1 MHHRLHLLAI
11 SVALGLAACTSVPI
25 ARTSAP
31 TQPALTA
38 QTLNSGGVMPA
49 EQARLH
55 FDHAELHFT
64 IEPAAQSID
73 ASATLSFT
81 AKSATDVLLLDLD
94 RNLPISAIALDGQPL
109 AASRWSNPDGRL
121 RIALPTPLASGGKV
135 QVTIR
140 YGGKPHVAKHAPWD
154 GGFVWS
160 QTADGQP
167 WIASAVEGEGCD
179 LFWPCIDQPQGEPD
193 LVDTYVTVPK
203 TLAAPGN
210 GVLVGITEEG
220 DRHTYHW
227 RAKHPNTYAI
237 AINVGPFDVLKAD
250 YKSRYG
256 NTIPMQFWYLRGH
269 EAQAK
274 ELFAGFPRMLDF
286 FEQEIGPYP
295 FGDEKMGVVETP
307 YLGMEHQTLNAYG
320 NGYRQDGYG
329 YDRLLQHEFA
339 HEWFGNQMTNADWD
353 DMWLHESFGTYMQ
366 PLYSQYLNGDMD
378 YFSWLHGLR
387 LILRNH
393 HPIVSGAS
401 KTEEQVYDET
411 AGPGQDIYNKGALML
426 HTLRQLI
433 GDKDFFDSIRWL
445 VYGRPD
451 PKPGNFSPRYASTD
465 DYVAIVDKV
474 TGRDLRWFF
483 DVYLHDAALPRLDMQ
498 RDGDT
503 LKLHWITEHGKP
515 FPLPVEVQ
523 VGDALHTVQ
532 MTNGE
537 GQLQVPAGSLLIVDP
552 RSKVLRELPH
562 VEAFQQ
568 WMKQQRK
575 QQQVKPAKSATH

>member
-1 MHHRLHLLAI
+1 MPLRPHLLAAC
-11 SVALGLAACTSVPI
+11 VALGLAACTSVPV
-25 ARTSAP
+25 AKTAAA

-49 EQARLH
+49 EQARVH
-55 FDHAELHFT
+55 FDHAELHFAVD
-64 IEPAAQSID
+64 PATQSID

-81 AKSATDVLLLDLD
+81 AKSATDTLLLDLD
-94 RNLPISAIALDGQPL
+94 RNLPISAITLGGQPL
-109 AASRWSNPDGRL
+109 AAGAWSNPDGRL
-121 RIALPTPLASGGKV
+121 RIQLPAPLAAGGKV
-135 QVTIR
+135 SVTIR
-140 YGGKPHVAKHAPWD
+140 YGGKPHVAKKAPWD

-160 QTADGQP
+160 HTADGQP
-167 WIASAVEGEGCD
+167 WVASAVEGEGCD

-193 LVDTYVTVPK
+193 LVDTYITVPK

-210 GVLVGITEEG
+210 GVLVGITDAG

-227 RAKHPNTYAI
+227 RAKHPDTYAI
-237 AINVGPFDVLKAD
+237 SINIGPFDELKAD

-286 FEQEIGPYP
+286 FEQQIGPYP

-307 YLGMEHQTLNAYG
+307 HLGMEHQTINAYG

-329 YDRLLQHEFA
+329 FDRLLQHEFA
-339 HEWFGNQMTNADWD
+339 HEWFGNQVTNADWD

-387 LILRNH
+387 LMLRNH
-393 HPIVSGAS
+393 HPIVSGSS

-433 GDKDFFDSIRWL
+433 GDKDFFESTRRL

-451 PKPGNFSPRYASTD
+451 PQPGNFKPRYASTD
-465 DYVAIVDKV
+465 DYIAIVDQV
-474 TGRDLRWFF
+474 TGRKLDWFF
-483 DVYLHDAALPRLDMQ
+483 DVYLRDAALPRLDQQ

-503 LKLHWITEHGKP
+503 LKLRWVTEHGKP
-515 FPLPVEVQ
+515 FPMPIEVQ
-523 VGDALHTVQ
+523 VGDTVHTLP
-532 MTNGE
+532 MRDGS
-537 GQLQVPAGSLLIVDP
+537 GQLHVPAGSLLIVDP
-552 RSKVLRELPH
+552 RSKVLREMPH
-562 VEAFQQ
+562 VEAYQQ
-568 WMKQQRK
+568 WMKQQRE
-575 QQQVKPAKSATH
+575 ARSARK

>member
-1 MHHRLHLLAI
+1 MSLRPSLLAAG
-11 SVALGLAACTSVPI
+11 VALGLAACTSVPV
-25 ARTSAP
+25 AKTAP
-31 TQPALTA
+31 PAQPAPTA

-49 EQARLH
+49 EQARVH
-55 FDHAELHFT
+55 FDHAELHFAVD
-64 IEPAAQSID
+64 AATQSID

-81 AKSATDVLLLDLD
+81 AKSATDTLLLDLD
-94 RNLPISAIALDGQPL
+94 RNLPISAIELGGQPL
-109 AASRWSNPDGRL
+109 AAGAWSNPDGRL
-121 RIALPTPLASGGKV
+121 HIRLPAPLAAGGKV
-135 QVTIR
+135 SVTIR
-140 YGGKPHVAKHAPWD
+140 YGGKPHVAKKAPWD

-160 QTADGQP
+160 HTADGQP
-167 WIASAVEGEGCD
+167 WVASAVQGEGCD

-210 GVLVGITEEG
+210 GVLVGITDAG
-220 DRHTYHW
+220 DQHTYHW
-227 RAKHPNTYAI
+227 RAKHPDTYAI
-237 AINVGPFDVLKAD
+237 AINIGPFDELKAD

-274 ELFAGFPRMLDF
+274 KLFAGFPRMLDF
-286 FEQEIGPYP
+286 FEQQIGPYP

-307 YLGMEHQTLNAYG
+307 HLGMEHQTLNAYG
-320 NGYRQDGYG
+320 NGYKQDGYG
-329 YDRLLQHEFA
+329 FDRLLQHEFA

-387 LILRNH
+387 LMPRNH
-393 HPIVSGAS
+393 HPIVSGS
-401 KTEEQVYDET
+401 SRTEEQVYDET
-411 AGPGQDIYNKGALML
+411 TGPGQDIYNKGALML

-433 GDKDFFDSIRWL
+433 GDQAFFDSIRRL

-451 PKPGNFSPRYASTD
+451 PQPGNFKPRYATTN
-465 DYVAIVDKV
+465 DYIAIVDRV
-474 TGRDLRWFF
+474 TGRKLDWFF
-483 DVYLHDAALPRLDMQ
+483 DVYLRDAALPRLDER

-503 LKLHWITEHGKP
+503 LKLRWVTEHGKP
-515 FPLPVEVQ
+515 FPMPVDVQ
-523 VGDALHTVQ
+523 VGDTVHTLP
-532 MTNGE
+532 MRDGS

-562 VEAFQQ
+562 VEAYRQ
-568 WMKQQRK
+568 WMKQQRAA
-575 QQQVKPAKSATH
+575 QSARK

>member
-11 SVALGLAACTSVPI
+11 SVALGLAACTSVPV
-25 ARTSAP
+25 AKTGAA

-49 EQARLH
+49 EQARVH

-64 IEPAAQSID
+64 VDPAGQSID

-94 RNLPISAIALDGQPL
+94 RNLPISGIALDDQPI
-109 AASRWSNPDGRL
+109 ADSRWSNPDGRL
-121 RIALPTPLASGGKV
+121 RIALPAPLASGGKV
-135 QVTIR
+135 RVTIR
-140 YGGKPHVAKHAPWD
+140 YGGKPHVAKKAPWD

-160 QTADGQP
+160 HTADGQP

-179 LFWPCIDQPQGEPD
+179 LFWPCIDHPQGEPD

-210 GVLVGITEEG
+210 GVLIGITEEG

-227 RAKHPNTYAI
+227 RAKHPDTYAI

-250 YKSRYG
+250 YVSRYG
-256 NTIPMQFWYLRGH
+256 NTIPLEFWYLRGQ
-269 EAQAK
+269 ETQAK

-320 NGYRQDGYG
+320 NGYKQDGYG
-329 YDRLLQHEFA
+329 FDRLLQHEFA

-353 DMWLHESFGTYMQ
+353 DMWLHEGFGTYMQ
-366 PLYSQYLNGDMD
+366 PLYSQYLNGDAD
-378 YFSWLHGLR
+378 YFSWVHGLR
-387 LILRNH
+387 LSLSNAR
-393 HPIVSGAS
+393 PVVSGSS
-401 KTEEQVYDET
+401 KTEEQVYDEKT
-411 AGPGQDIYNKGALML
+411 GPGQDIYNKGALML
-426 HTLRQLI
+426 HALRQLI
-433 GDKDFFDSIRWL
+433 GDKDFFESMRRL

-451 PKPGNFSPRYASTD
+451 PKPGNFSPRYATTD
-465 DYVAIVDKV
+465 EYIAIVDKV
-474 TGRDLRWFF
+474 TGRDLHWFF
-483 DVYLHDAALPRLDMQ
+483 DVYLHDAALPRLDV
-498 RDGDT
+498 RHDGDT
-503 LKLHWITEHGKP
+503 LTLRWFTEHGKP
-515 FPLPVEVQ
+515 FPMPVEVQ
-523 VGDALHTVQ
+523 VGEATHTVP
-532 MTNGE
+532 MAHGE
-537 GQLQVPAGSLLIVDP
+537 GQLHVPAGSLLIVDP
-552 RSKVLRELPH
+552 HSKLLRELPH
-562 VEAFQQ
+562 IEAFRH
-568 WMKQQRK
+568 WMKQQHK
-575 QQQVKPAKSATH
+575 AKSATH

>member
-11 SVALGLAACTSVPI
+11 SVALGLAACTSVPV
-25 ARTSAP
+25 AKTGTA

-49 EQARLH
+49 EQARVH

-64 IEPAAQSID
+64 IDPAGQSID

-94 RNLPISAIALDGQPL
+94 RNLPISGIALDDQPL
-109 AASRWSNPDGRL
+109 AASQWSNPDGRL
-121 RIALPTPLASGGKV
+121 RIALPAPLASSGKV
-135 QVTIR
+135 RVTIR
-140 YGGKPHVAKHAPWD
+140 YGGKPHVAKKAPWD

-160 QTADGQP
+160 HTADGQP
-167 WIASAVEGEGCD
+167 WVASAVEGEGCD
-179 LFWPCIDQPQGEPD
+179 LFWPCIDHPQGEPD

-210 GVLVGITEEG
+210 GVLIGITEEG

-227 RAKHPNTYAI
+227 RAKHPDTYAI

-250 YKSRYG
+250 YASRYG
-256 NTIPMQFWYLRGH
+256 NTIPLEFWYLRGH

-320 NGYRQDGYG
+320 NDYKQDGYG
-329 YDRLLQHEFA
+329 FDRLLQHEFA

-353 DMWLHESFGTYMQ
+353 DMWLHEGFASYMQ
-366 PLYSQYLNGDMD
+366 PLYSQYLNGDAD
-378 YFSWLHGLR
+378 YFSWVHGLR
-387 LILRNH
+387 MMLRNAR
-393 HPIVSGAS
+393 PIVSGSS
-401 KTEEQVYDET
+401 KTEEQVYDEKT
-411 AGPGQDIYNKGALML
+411 GPGQDIYNKGALML
-426 HTLRQLI
+426 HALRQLI
-433 GDKDFFDSIRWL
+433 GDKDFFESTRRL

-451 PKPGNFSPRYASTD
+451 PKPGNFSPRYATTD
-465 DYVAIVDKV
+465 EYIAIVDKV
-474 TGRDLRWFF
+474 TGRDLHWFF
-483 DVYLHDAALPRLDMQ
+483 DVYLHDAALPRLDVQ
-498 RDGDT
+498 HGGDT
-503 LKLHWITEHGKP
+503 LTLHWVTEHGKP
-515 FPLPVEVQ
+515 FPMPVEVQ
-523 VGDALHTVQ
+523 VGEAVHTVP
-532 MTNGE
+532 MAHGE
-537 GQLQVPAGSLLIVDP
+537 GRLHVPAGSLLIVDP
-552 RSKVLRELPH
+552 HSKLLRELPH
-562 VEAFQQ
+562 IDAFRQ
-568 WMKQQRK
+568 WMKQQLK
-575 QQQVKPAKSATH
+575 AKSATH